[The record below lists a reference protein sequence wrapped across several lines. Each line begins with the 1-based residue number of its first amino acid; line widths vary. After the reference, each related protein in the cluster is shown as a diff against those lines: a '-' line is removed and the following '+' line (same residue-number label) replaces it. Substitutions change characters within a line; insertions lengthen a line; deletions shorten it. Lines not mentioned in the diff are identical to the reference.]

1 MSDRIDEI
9 LNEAREKFDD
19 LRLEMKDIFNRLDAQ
34 HELMLLEVYPNIAF
48 DLGKKHAQEKCGAVL
63 PFRFSRKLIY
73 DYSTAY
79 NNEVK
84 RKI

>member
-9 LNEAREKFDD
+9 LNETREKFDSC
-19 LRLEMKDIFNRLDAQ
+19 RAEIRAIFNRLDEQ
-34 HELMLLEVYPNIAF
+34 HEFMLLEVYPNIAS